1 MENRKDRDL
10 MGPKKKARLVT
21 SEGRISKALQESH
34 YRSKSLFE
42 ALNRYLGEDTHTV
55 VAIEVGH
62 CSLFIVGSTPG
73 QRAPE
78 CATVPTS

>member
-1 MENRKDRDL
+1 MENCKDRDL
-10 MGPKKKARLVT
+10 MGPKKARLVT
-21 SEGRISKALQESH
+21 SEGRVSKALQESH

-42 ALNRYLGEDTHTV
+42 ALNRYLEEGTHTD

-73 QRAPE
+73 QRAPK